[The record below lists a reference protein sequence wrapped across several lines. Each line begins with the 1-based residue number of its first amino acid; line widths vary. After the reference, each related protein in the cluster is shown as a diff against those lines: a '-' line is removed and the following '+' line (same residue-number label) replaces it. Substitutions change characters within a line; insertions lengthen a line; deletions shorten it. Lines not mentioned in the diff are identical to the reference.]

1 MKFSVLCAMMVLGMP
16 AVAHAANGGAGA
28 GGSEREARIHR
39 HAAAIDRRIEAALRN
54 GRVSPRQA
62 AGMHRQV
69 GQVQVEAGHAG
80 RTQTALTARQAAAF
94 DAALTRIESPLP
106 MQ

>member
-1 MKFSVLCAMMVLGMP
+1 MKPLVLCAIMVLGMP
-16 AVAHAANGGAGA
+16 AVVDAADGRKGTAGT
-28 GGSEREARIHR
+28 EREARVHR
-39 HAAAIDRRIEAALRN
+39 HAAAIDRRIDAALRN

-80 RTQTALTARQAAAF
+80 RTQAALTAQQAAAF

-106 MQ
+106 KR